1 MSHIAPLPREA
12 ITDPEMIELIA
23 QSEKLGI
30 PDDLFPR
37 IIARAPEQAK
47 PLMRALLQSHAQ
59 GNVDHRLKEI
69 IRILLARFA
78 NDKYF
83 SALRSR
89 KAQDMGLRRP
99 ASLPAAMS
107 MRVMPHLP
115 RRRSG
120 HYVMLTR
127 CFWMRRRS
135 MLLSTMNSKSITQNR
150 RSWSWAPL

>member
-1 MSHIAPLPREA
+1 MSRIAPLPRGA

-69 IRILLARFA
+69 IRILLASSGIPCSWSF
-78 NDKYF
+78 
-83 SALRSR
+83 LH
-89 KAQDMGLRRP
+89 LRRT
-99 ASLPAAMS
+99 
-107 MRVMPHLP
+107 
-115 RRRSG
+115 
-120 HYVMLTR
+120 TR
-127 CFWMRRRS
+127 LRC
-135 MLLSTMNSKSITQNR
+135 
-150 RSWSWAPL
+150 